1 MLKTYREVES
11 MGVKFNYYYGKEAET
26 FSFFRIPKLLF
37 TDETFRNLSSDA
49 KVLYGILLD
58 RMSLSMKN
66 GWIDEE
72 NKVYIIFTIEEIAQI
87 MCCATQKATKI
98 LQELDYTKGI
108 GLIEKKRLGL
118 GKPNILYVKN
128 FIVQSS
134 DKESVEKDEEFTEE
148 EEIINQELLNSQL
161 KNGENHNSGNVKITK
176 QELLKSQCNNTNINN
191 TEYNNTEYNNTSPIS
206 PSKKDMEKGRL
217 CNQDED
223 MEVEVIRK
231 VIKQKIE
238 YPVLIKEEEKE
249 KVDLILNLMTEV
261 IKNKKDIKVNQSSVN
276 YKTVRKQLLSL
287 KKEHIKYVLSVLG
300 ENKQKIK
307 NLRAYLISLLY
318 NAPVNILGMTVSEA
332 GIESGTTDYSKDRQI
347 WQDFLNTT

>member
-1 MLKTYREVES
+1 

-37 TDETFRNLSSDA
+37 TDEAFRDLSSDA

-66 GWIDEE
+66 DWIDEE

-98 LQELDYTKGI
+98 LQELDDTKGI

-134 DKESVEKDEEFTEE
+134 DKESVVKDESFTGE

-161 KNGENHNSGNVKITK
+161 KNYENHNSGNVKITK

-206 PSKKDMEKGRL
+206 PSKENLIRTSL
-217 CNQDED
+217 CNQNED

-231 VIKQKIE
+231 VIKQKIK
-238 YPVLIKEEEKE
+238 YPVLIEEEEKE
-249 KVDLILNLMTEV
+249 KIDLILNLMTEV
-261 IKNKKDIKVNQSSVN
+261 IKNKKDIKVNQNSVN

-287 KKEHIKYVLSVLG
+287 KKEHIKYVLSVMG

>member
-1 MLKTYREVES
+1 

-98 LQELDYTKGI
+98 LQELDDKKGI

-332 GIESGTTDYSKDRQI
+332 SIESGTTDYSKDRQI

>member
-1 MLKTYREVES
+1 MLKTYKEVES
-11 MGVKFNYYYGKEAET
+11 MGMKFNYYYGKEAET

-37 TDETFRNLSSDA
+37 TDEAFRVLSSDA

-72 NKVYIIFTIEEIAQI
+72 NKVYIIFTIEEIAET

-98 LQELDYTKGI
+98 LQELDDKKGI

-118 GKPNILYVKN
+118 GRPNILYVKN

-134 DKESVEKDEEFTEE
+134 DEEGIEKDEDFTGE

-161 KNGENHNSGNVKITK
+161 KNYENHNSGNVKITK
-176 QELLKSQCNNTNINN
+176 QELLKSQCNKTNINN
-191 TEYNNTEYNNTSPIS
+191 TEYNDTDYNNTSPIS
-206 PSKKDMEKGRL
+206 PSKENLVRESL
-217 CNQDED
+217 CNQDKD
-223 MEVEVIRK
+223 MEVELIRK

-238 YPVLIKEEEKE
+238 YPVLIEEEEKE
-249 KVDLILNLMTEV
+249 RIDLIINLMTEA
-261 IKNKKDIKVNQSSVN
+261 IQNKKDIKVNQNSVN
-276 YKTVRKQLLSL
+276 YKTVRERLLSL

-300 ENKQKIK
+300 KNRQNIK

-318 NAPVNILGMTVSEA
+318 NAHANILGMTISETV
-332 GIESGTTDYSKDRQI
+332 IESCTTDYSKDRQI

>member
-1 MLKTYREVES
+1 MLKTHREVES

-176 QELLKSQCNNTNINN
+176 QELLKSQCNKTNINN

-231 VIKQKIE
+231 VIKQKIK
-238 YPVLIKEEEKE
+238 YPVLIEEEEKE
-249 KVDLILNLMTEV
+249 KIDLILNLMTEV

-287 KKEHIKYVLSVLG
+287 KKEHIKYVLSVMG

-318 NAPVNILGMTVSEA
+318 NAPVNILGMQVSEA
-332 GIESGTTDYSKDRQI
+332 TTETGTTDYSKDRQI

>member
-249 KVDLILNLMTEV
+249 KVDLILNLVTEV

>member
-98 LQELDYTKGI
+98 LQELDDKKGI

-118 GKPNILYVKN
+118 GRPNILYVKN

-134 DKESVEKDEEFTEE
+134 DEEGIEKDEDFTGE
-148 EEIINQELLNSQL
+148 EEIINHELLKPQL
-161 KNGENHNSGNVKITK
+161 KNYENHNSGNVKITK

>member
-1 MLKTYREVES
+1 
-11 MGVKFNYYYGKEAET
+11 MGVKFNYYYGKEAEA

-37 TDETFRNLSSDA
+37 TDEAFRVLSSDA

-72 NKVYIIFTIEEIAQI
+72 NKVYIIFTIEEIAET

-98 LQELDYTKGI
+98 LQELDDKKGI
-108 GLIEKKRLGL
+108 GLVEKKRLGL
-118 GKPNILYVKN
+118 GRPNILYVKN

-134 DKESVEKDEEFTEE
+134 DEEDIIKKEDFTGE
-148 EEIINQELLNSQL
+148 EEIINQELLKPQL
-161 KNGENHNSGNVKITK
+161 KNYENHNSGNVKFTK
-176 QELLKSQCNNTNINN
+176 QELLKSQCNKTNINN
-191 TEYNNTEYNNTSPIS
+191 TEYNDTEYNNTTPIS
-206 PSKKDMEKGRL
+206 PSKESLVRGSL
-217 CNQDED
+217 YNQDKD
-223 MEVEVIRK
+223 MEVELIRK

-238 YPVLIKEEEKE
+238 YPVLIEEEEKE
-249 KVDLILNLMTEV
+249 RIDLILNLMTEA
-261 IKNKKDIKVNQSSVN
+261 IQNKKDIKVNQNSVN
-276 YKTVRKQLLSL
+276 YKTVRERLLSL

-300 ENKQKIK
+300 KNRQNIK

-318 NAPVNILGMTVSEA
+318 NAPVNILGMTISETA
-332 GIESGTTDYSKDRQI
+332 IESCTTDYSKDRQI

>member
-98 LQELDYTKGI
+98 LQELDDKKGI

>member
-318 NAPVNILGMTVSEA
+318 NAPVNILGMTISETA
-332 GIESGTTDYSKDRQI
+332 IESCTTDYSKDRQI